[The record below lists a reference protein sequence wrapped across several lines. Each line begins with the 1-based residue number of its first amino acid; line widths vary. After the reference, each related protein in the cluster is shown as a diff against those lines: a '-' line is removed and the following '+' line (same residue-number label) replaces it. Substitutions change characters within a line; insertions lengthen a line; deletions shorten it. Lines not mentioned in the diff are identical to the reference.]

1 MLRAARVLVAQALC
15 LSKRERAK
23 QATVKSTKHARDA
36 LGAARAGTTLLREP
50 LPCERGACSGDEM
63 SEDTEH
69 WFIEELVWGPYQD
82 ALGQEVFLALVSGMD
97 YFGQAVDGILWEQQC
112 VDIPTKIVH
121 AFMAGLSPDF
131 PIGQQPAEALLAE
144 A

>member
-1 MLRAARVLVAQALC
+1 
-15 LSKRERAK
+15 
-23 QATVKSTKHARDA
+23 
-36 LGAARAGTTLLREP
+36 
-50 LPCERGACSGDEM
+50 M